1 MDRLE
6 LRIVVWLFSIR
17 FLGII
22 TNCEE
27 KRRATDLEKNV
38 ELVVL
43 DGGAWQGR
51 HRLRHLGVVSRP
63 EAGGKVGHAL
73 GPVDEAGVVI
83 DPGSSII
90 FYS

>member
-1 MDRLE
+1 MKLEWYACADRLV
-6 LRIVVWLFSIR
+6 LLGWLSIR

-51 HRLRHLGVVSRP
+51 HRLRHLGVVSQP

-73 GPVDEAGVVI
+73 GTVDEAGVVI
-83 DPGSSII
+83 DPGS
-90 FYS
+90 